1 MKVLRHTST
10 VLLSALLASAS
21 LGMVACERDG
31 PVENAAEEIDDAVD
45 DVGDEIEDG
54 VDEATDEN

>member
-31 PVENAAEEIDDAVD
+31 PVEDAAEEIDDAVD
-45 DVGDEIEDG
+45 EVGDEIDDG
-54 VDEATDEN
+54 IDEN